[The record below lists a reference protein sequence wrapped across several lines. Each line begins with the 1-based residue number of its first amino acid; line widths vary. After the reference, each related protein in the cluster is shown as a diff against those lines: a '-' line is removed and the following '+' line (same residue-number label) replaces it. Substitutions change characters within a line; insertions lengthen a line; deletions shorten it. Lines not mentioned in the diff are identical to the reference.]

1 VGNLDGCICF
11 WLDFLYNT
19 ALYIGDFDCNKE
31 SCKCFADVFPISL
44 VLSVSSNTINQ
55 EKHMHYFQKKLI
67 SKERAHKI
75 YHYLLL
81 ATLIFLAL
89 YIRKSVISYRSLD
102 FFRFL
107 LPWYTFMKEHG
118 GFLALRYKFA
128 DYNVPYLYFVA
139 ILTYLPVPILGGLK
153 IISII
158 FDFVLA
164 FFVHQIVKLKYRSGM
179 LPLLAAFVV
188 LFTPTVILNS
198 SLWAQ
203 CDSIYAA
210 FAVGGIYFLMRRY
223 YLRAF
228 IFFGLSIA
236 FKQQAIFVFPLLF
249 VILIKQEVRL
259 RYVFIIPCV
268 YLLMAAPAALVG
280 HSIRDLLTVYIN
292 QVNNYADLVYEA
304 PSVYQ
309 WLDKPGQYASLLY
322 QAGVLFTGS
331 LVLMVSFLIFHS
343 WKKIDAYFTLRLG
356 FFFSLLV
363 PFFLPGMHERYF
375 YIGDILSIAYAFCIP
390 KRAYIA
396 IIVQF
401 CSFCS
406 YLFFLFGIRAFE
418 GRYLALVMFVAILIT
433 AWDIYNDLSRA
444 EHDGISGDAG
454 PLVLEHSEEDDVPSE
469 RETRV
474 LVPHETL

>member
-1 VGNLDGCICF
+1 
-11 WLDFLYNT
+11 
-19 ALYIGDFDCNKE
+19 
-31 SCKCFADVFPISL
+31 
-44 VLSVSSNTINQ
+44 
-55 EKHMHYFQKKLI
+55 M
-67 SKERAHKI
+67 
-75 YHYLLL
+75 
-81 ATLIFLAL
+81 IFLAL

-102 FFRFL
+102 FSHFL
-107 LPWYTFMKEHG
+107 LPWYTFIKEHG
-118 GFLALRYKFA
+118 GFLALKSKFA
-128 DYNVPYLYFVA
+128 DYNVPYLYFIA
-139 ILTYLPVPILGGLK
+139 ILTYLPIPVLGGLK

-164 FFVHQIVKLKYRSGM
+164 FFVHQIVKLKYRSVA

-188 LFTPTVILNS
+188 LLAPTVILNS

-210 FAVGGIYFLMRRY
+210 FAIGGIYFLMRRY
-223 YLRAF
+223 YLWAF

-249 VILIKQEVRL
+249 VLLIKQEVRL

-268 YLLMAAPAALVG
+268 YLLMAVPAALVG
-280 HSIRDLLTVYIN
+280 HSIRDLLTVYVS
-292 QVNNYADLVYEA
+292 QVSNYADLVYEA

-309 WLDKPGQYASLLY
+309 WLNNSAQYASLLY
-322 QAGVLFTGS
+322 QPGVLFTGS
-331 LVLMVSFLIFHS
+331 LILMVSFLIFHS
-343 WKKIDAYFTLRLG
+343 SKKIDASFMLRLG

-363 PFFLPGMHERYF
+363 PFFLPAMHERYF
-375 YIGDILSIAYAFCIP
+375 YIADILSIAYAFYFP
-390 KRAYIA
+390 KRAYLA
-396 IIVQF
+396 VMVQF

-406 YLFFLFGIRAFE
+406 YLFFLFHIRAFE

-433 AWDIYNDLSRA
+433 AWDIYKDLYRA

-454 PLVLEHSEEDDVPSE
+454 PLVLERSEQDGVSSE
-469 RETRV
+469 KGTGV